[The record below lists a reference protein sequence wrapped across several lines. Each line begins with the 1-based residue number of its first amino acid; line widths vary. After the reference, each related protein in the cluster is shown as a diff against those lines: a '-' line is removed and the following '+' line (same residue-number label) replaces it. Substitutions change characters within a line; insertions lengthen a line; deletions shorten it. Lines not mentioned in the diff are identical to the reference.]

1 MVKEKV
7 DEAIETFID
16 NPIATSKLSRFDYML
31 VRT

>member
-16 NPIATSKLSRFDYML
+16 NPSPQVSYHDFDYVL
-31 VRT
+31 V